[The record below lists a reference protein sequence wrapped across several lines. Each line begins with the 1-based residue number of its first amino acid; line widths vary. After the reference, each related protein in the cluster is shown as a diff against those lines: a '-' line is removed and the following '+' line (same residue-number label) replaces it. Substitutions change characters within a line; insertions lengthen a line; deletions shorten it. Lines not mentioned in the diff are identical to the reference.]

1 MMTKKILIV
10 EDEILSVISLRIVL
24 KRLGY
29 NICAEVSSGEDA
41 ILCVE
46 QKRPDLVIMDINLA
60 GKMDGIKTAEHIRSK
75 YDTPI
80 LFWTGY
86 ADRKLLEKACNIE
99 NSICIVKP
107 VNPDQIGHAVKKI
120 LTKR

>member
-1 MMTKKILIV
+1 V
-10 EDEILSVISLRIVL
+10 EDETISVISLRLVL

-29 NICAEVSSGEDA
+29 DICAEVPSGEDA
-41 ILCVE
+41 ILCVA

-60 GKMDGIKTAEHIRSK
+60 GKMDGIKTAEHIRFE

-86 ADRKLLEKACNIE
+86 TDRKLLEKACNIE
-99 NSICIVKP
+99 HSICIVKP
-107 VNPDQIGHAVKKI
+107 VSPDQIGQAVGKI
-120 LTKR
+120 LTKQQGLSGKGF